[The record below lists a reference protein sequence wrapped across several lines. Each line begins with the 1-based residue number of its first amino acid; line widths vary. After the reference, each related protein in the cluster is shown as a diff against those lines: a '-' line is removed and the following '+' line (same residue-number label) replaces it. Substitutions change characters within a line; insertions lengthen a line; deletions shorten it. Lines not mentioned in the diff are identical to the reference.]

1 MIVLYAI
8 SIFFIISPF
17 FPATENP
24 HWFFRTADFV
34 RLQSIAIEILLLG
47 LLFYFGWKFSVFEWV
62 IASGLLIGIVY
73 QLLKVFKY
81 SSIYPRKK
89 PDFPSDGCVSIIA
102 ANVFQDNTEY
112 HKFLAECKEYDP
124 DLILTME
131 SNSDWES
138 GLSELEKTH
147 PYMVKIPLENYYG
160 MHLYSKK
167 ELHNISTQYQIEDNV
182 PSIYFDY
189 TLDNGKKIFFACL
202 HPAPPS
208 PTENET
214 SKERDAELILT
225 GKHVRDL
232 NRPAVVCGDMN
243 DVVWSRTTR
252 LLKKMTGMIDP
263 RIGRGFFSTYHA
275 GYRLMRFPLD
285 HLFHTKDL
293 FVKVMKRTKN
303 FGSDHF
309 GMYYEIHLKK
319 KVQNKPK
326 PELDTEEKV
335 SIKEILN
342 RVDD

>member
-1 MIVLYAI
+1 MIALYI
-8 SIFFIISPF
+8 FCIFFTVSAF
-17 FPATENP
+17 FPATGNP

-34 RLQSIAIEILLLG
+34 RLQSIAIEVILVG
-47 LLFYFGWKFSVFEWV
+47 LLAYFGWQFSTFEWIV
-62 IASGLLIGIVY
+62 AGGLVFSIIY
-73 QLLKVFKY
+73 QLHKVYKY
-81 SSIYPRKK
+81 SSFYPRKK
-89 PDFPSDGCVSIIA
+89 PDFPSDGCVSILA
-102 ANVFQDNTEY
+102 GNVLQDNKEY
-112 HKFLAECKEYDP
+112 DKFLAECKKYDP

-131 SNSDWES
+131 SNNAWEEGIS
-138 GLSELEKTH
+138 SLEETY
-147 PYMVKIPLENYYG
+147 PFSVKIPLENYYG
-160 MHLYSKK
+160 MHLYAKK
-167 ELHNISTQYQIEDNV
+167 ELENVSSQYQIEEDV

-189 TLDNGKKIFFACL
+189 RLDNGKKIFFACL

-225 GKHVRDL
+225 GKHIRNL

-263 RIGRGFFSTYHA
+263 RIGRGFFPTYHA

-293 FVKVMKRTKN
+293 FAKVMERTRY

-309 GMYYEIHLKK
+309 AMYYEIHLKK
-319 KVQNKPK
+319 KAEKATKTPLNGDDKEEIE
-326 PELDTEEKV
+326 ELIERAD
-335 SIKEILN
+335 
-342 RVDD
+342 